1 MSISRS
7 LYVSDLDYTLL
18 DASGYLSDRS
28 LAALSRWIGEG
39 LQFTVASARAPT
51 SIREGLR
58 GLPLTLP
65 VISMNGAC
73 ITDLASGRHLEI
85 RSLTRELAQTLLD
98 ELTGAGLNP
107 LIISSDGE
115 HDAVRFTALANAGI
129 TGYVRD
135 RQALGD
141 TRLRLDEAPECALD
155 ETVIGLTLI
164 LEAARAGAAVALLRE
179 RHGERI
185 QCMHM
190 TATHQP
196 GFHWISITAPGVN
209 KGSALARLRE
219 RCGANVSV
227 FAYGDDVQ
235 DVSLLTAADRA
246 VAVANA
252 KPAVRAVAHEHTEAH
267 HEDGVV
273 RHIARRLGHALG
285 I

>member
-1 MSISRS
+1 MPRS

-18 DASGYLSDRS
+18 DASGHLSDRS
-28 LAALSRWIGEG
+28 LEALSGWLAEG
-39 LQFTVASARAPT
+39 LQFTVASARAPV
-51 SIREGLR
+51 SIRESLR
-58 GLPLTLP
+58 GLKLSLP

-73 ITDLASGRHLEI
+73 ITDLASGHHLDI
-85 RSLTRELAQTLLD
+85 RSLTRELAQTLLV
-98 ELTGAGLNP
+98 ELTSAGLNP

-115 HDAVRFTALANAGI
+115 HDAVRLTAQANAGI
-129 TGYVRD
+129 SGCVRD

-141 TRLRLDEAPECALD
+141 TRLKLGEAPERALDEA
-155 ETVIGLTLI
+155 VIGLTLI
-164 LEAARAGAAVALLRE
+164 VEAARGDDAAAMLRE
-179 RHGERI
+179 RFGERI
-185 QCMHM
+185 QFMHM

-219 RCGANVSV
+219 RCELSTEI

-235 DVSLLTAADRA
+235 DVPLLTAADRA

-267 HEDGVV
+267 HDDGVV
-273 RHIARRLGHALG
+273 RHIARRLGHAFG